1 MATKTGRT
9 LGPVVIQLALAI
21 YFTITALCL
30 FSFGSSVSSE
40 QISQALAFL
49 NINTKI
55 LRIILG
61 VIILFCAVILV
72 LKFFMNTGV
81 FGAIMMYVTLFF
93 WIAVTAIVLYSSWN
107 HHAELLSWCLSLS
120 KNALIIG
127 GLMCVD

>member
-9 LGPVVIQLALAI
+9 LGPVVIQIALAI
-21 YFTITALCL
+21 YFAITGLCL
-30 FSFGSSVSSE
+30 FSLGTSVSSE
-40 QISQALAFL
+40 QISQALSIL
-49 NINTKI
+49 NVNTKI

-61 VIILFCAVILV
+61 VIILFCAVILI
-72 LKFFMNTGV
+72 LKLFVNTGT

-93 WIAVTAIVLYSSWN
+93 WIAVTVIVLCATWKTNVS
-107 HHAELLSWCLSLS
+107 LLAWFLSLS

>member
-9 LGPVVIQLALAI
+9 LGPIVIQLALAI
-21 YFTITALCL
+21 YFTITGLCL

-40 QISQALAFL
+40 QISQALTIL
-49 NINTKI
+49 NINTKV

-61 VIILFCAVILV
+61 VILIFCAVILV
-72 LKFFMNTGV
+72 IRLFTNTGV
-81 FGAIMMYVTLFF
+81 FGAIMMYITLFF
-93 WIAVTAIVLYSSWN
+93 WIAVTVIVLYATWKQ
-107 HHAELLSWCLSLS
+107 HVDLLSWCLSLS